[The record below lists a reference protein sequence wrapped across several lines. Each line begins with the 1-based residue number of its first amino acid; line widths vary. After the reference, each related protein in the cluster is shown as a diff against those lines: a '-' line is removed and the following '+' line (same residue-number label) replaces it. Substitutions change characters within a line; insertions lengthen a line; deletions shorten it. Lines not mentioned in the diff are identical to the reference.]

1 MCSFIKILA
10 LKCSN
15 VIGLLSCGHGPF
27 FMHLEVLL
35 EITPSVS
42 NYNSFDIFHPKV
54 HNLFYLKIY
63 AKYYFFCCSLLYQ
76 IFLFLLWFAR
86 FFLNKTVIKF
96 RIKNQTNYNLKR
108 REYQIR
114 GSTRHEI
121 WITVVLLAP
130 QMTFSTV

>member
-54 HNLFYLKIY
+54 HDLFYLIFFVV
-63 AKYYFFCCSLLYQ
+63 ACFINFFCFCCGLHN
-76 IFLFLLWFAR
+76 

-108 REYQIR
+108 REYWIR